1 VFYVKDQVTKMC
13 QRGLFQAPDPIPC
26 DKAVTQGGLRITTT
40 LDLGMQDIGQ
50 RIVSETIAANE
61 ERYGGHNGSLVAMRP
76 GTGEILTY
84 VGSRDFNN
92 QEISGQ
98 VDIATSLQSHGS
110 TMKVL
115 TYLTGFEQGWV
126 PSTYIK
132 DEPLFLQTGSGQHQ
146 VNNWNFAHQG
156 NITVR
161 KALAESVNTSAVRA
175 VMDVGIDEMRGVA
188 HRLGITDLNQSD
200 CGPTITLGSCE
211 VKLVDM
217 VFAYSTIDNNGVMR
231 GRPSSEDLPE
241 GYREL
246 DPVSVLKIE
255 DASGNILYQFS
266 APEERQVVDPANA
279 YMITDILSKDAINW
293 SRLTID
299 RPAASKTGT
308 SEEFRDGLLMGYTPD
323 LVAGVWMGNADNT
336 PMTPGTFSAAGPG
349 PMWRQFMQEAHAY
362 LQLPPRPFEPPPEIV
377 KAPCGGKE
385 EVFKLDSQ
393 PTKPGACRPPAVRPS
408 PGAPTPVPTPKPPTF
423 PLRNTPTPTPS
434 PTPEPPTP
442 TPVPTREPNPAFY
455 TVQEGDTLESIAE
468 QFGVPLFALLVVN
481 DLAEDDFIVPGQV
494 LIIPAIEDQ

>member
-1 VFYVKDQVTKMC
+1 
-13 QRGLFQAPDPIPC
+13 
-26 DKAVTQGGLRITTT
+26 
-40 LDLGMQDIGQ
+40 
-50 RIVSETIAANE
+50 
-61 ERYGGHNGSLVAMRP
+61 
-76 GTGEILTY
+76 
-84 VGSRDFNN
+84 
-92 QEISGQ
+92 
-98 VDIATSLQSHGS
+98 
-110 TMKVL
+110 
-115 TYLTGFEQGWV
+115 
-126 PSTYIK
+126 
-132 DEPLFLQTGSGQHQ
+132 
-146 VNNWNFAHQG
+146 
-156 NITVR
+156 
-161 KALAESVNTSAVRA
+161 
-175 VMDVGIDEMRGVA
+175 
-188 HRLGITDLNQSD
+188 
-200 CGPTITLGSCE
+200 
-211 VKLVDM
+211 M